1 MKECERGGGVV
12 PVEEDK
18 TEVSNTVLI
27 EAAAPL
33 AKVEVDTPREE
44 EEEKAREVSCF
55 SAHSQISNLQRE
67 KERESVCVYVYIY
80 EPVCLLCAL
89 HVVCVCVCVCVCVYV
104 SITFR
109 PFRRPEFYTET

>member
-1 MKECERGGGVV
+1 MCERGGARFERVCERWGVV

-67 KERESVCVYVYIY
+67 KERESAFVYIY
-80 EPVCLLCAL
+80 ILSEFRVQDQELC
-89 HVVCVCVCVCVCVYV
+89 
-104 SITFR
+104 
-109 PFRRPEFYTET
+109 